1 MSLGSLYRKFL
12 SLKEDFTFL
21 EKIFIFLIIL
31 FIILGFLIQIP
42 SDLTNIGVSS
52 TNLNIGDRSFYIT
65 QTNEKGF
72 GYDEFSGNILYPLIL
87 KKITSFTSLFN
98 QDEFSKLWNFINIFI
113 TSSLSIISL
122 HLIRISSYNFL
133 IRIFQQYLV

>member
-1 MSLGSLYRKFL
+1 MRLDIYYRKIL
-12 SLKEDFTFL
+12 SLKENFTFL

-31 FIILGFLIQIP
+31 LIFLSFIIQIP

-72 GYDEFSGNILYPLIL
+72 GYDEYTGNILYPLIL

-98 QDEFSKLWNFINIFI
+98 QD
-113 TSSLSIISL
+113 
-122 HLIRISSYNFL
+122 
-133 IRIFQQYLV
+133 